1 MEAQCAFCGLPNQ
14 QRLCKNPEGAGKGPP
29 FCATALHPECTQ
41 RAVQAYQ
48 SEELHAF
55 AVNSARNERSCYDCS
70 VETAGLPKP
79 VKCRIE
85 ETVDFCRSMGYYK
98 IGFAFCGALH
108 KEAAVVARM
117 FRDQGLEVVSVMC
130 KVGGVDKTA
139 IGIQE
144 EEKLHP
150 GRFEPVCNPIA
161 QAEILN
167 ESGTQFNV
175 VMGLCVGH
183 DSLFLAHSQ
192 KLCTVLA
199 VKDRLLGHNPLAAV
213 YTSHSYYSFLHS
225 WPAEASPVQLKQGG
239 DAP

>member
-1 MEAQCAFCGLPNQ
+1 MEGQCAFCGLPN
-14 QRLCKNPEGAGKGPP
+14 RDRVCKNPEGTGKGPQ
-29 FCATALHPECTQ
+29 FCSTLLYPDCIQ
-41 RAVQAYQ
+41 QAVEAYQ
-48 SEELHAF
+48 SEELHEF
-55 AVNSARNERSCYDCS
+55 TVNSAKNERSCYDCS
-70 VETAGLPKP
+70 VPTPGLPKP

-85 ETVDFCRSMGYYK
+85 ETIDFCKSMGYHK

-108 KEAAVVARM
+108 KEAAVVAKI
-117 FRDQGLEVVSVMC
+117 FRKQGLEVVSVMC

-150 GRFEPVCNPIA
+150 GRFEAMCNPIA

-167 ESGTQFNV
+167 QAQTEFNV

-183 DSLFLAHSQ
+183 DSLFLSRSKA
-192 KLCTVLA
+192 LCTVLA

-213 YTSHSYYSFLHS
+213 YTNHSYYSFLNRE
-225 WPAEASPVQLKQGG
+225 PE
-239 DAP
+239 